1 MEPLILI
8 VDDENSIRKFLRVS
22 IETQGY
28 KCMDTDNG
36 SSAIMLT
43 VSQNPDILIL
53 DLGLPDMDGVDV
65 IKKLRTMSQIPIIII
80 SARGHELRKKEIKV
94 PILMLSAKS
103 TIENKVE
110 GLNSGADDYLTKP
123 FSVTELLARIRVI
136 LRHKSF
142 NEMHSETENEFFK
155 IKDLII
161 DTDKHRIWIENE
173 EIRLTPNEYKVLVL
187 LAKNH
192 GKVLTHKFITENIWG
207 STGIDD
213 TQSLRVCM
221 GNLRRKLGED
231 PAQPKYIITEI
242 GVGYRL
248 IDE

>member
-80 SARGHELRKKEIKV
+80 SARGHDRE
-94 PILMLSAKS
+94 
-103 TIENKVE
+103 KVE
-110 GLNSGADDYLTKP
+110 ALDAGADDYLTKP

>member
-8 VDDENSIRKFLRVS
+8 VDDEKSICKFLRVS

-28 KCMDTDNG
+28 KCIDTDNG
-36 SSAIMLT
+36 SSALMLS

-53 DLGLPDMDGVDV
+53 DLGLPDMDGIEV

-80 SARGHELRKKEIKV
+80 SARGRDRE
-94 PILMLSAKS
+94 
-103 TIENKVE
+103 KVE
-110 GLNSGADDYLTKP
+110 ALDAGADDYLTKP

-136 LRHKSF
+136 LRHKFF
-142 NEMHSETENEFFK
+142 NEMQQNSESEMFK
-155 IKDLII
+155 IKDLVI
-161 DTDKHRIWIENE
+161 DTDKHRIWIDND
-173 EIRLTPNEYKVLVL
+173 EIRLTPTEYKVLVL

-207 STGIDD
+207 SIGTDD

-248 IDE
+248 LDDN

>member
-28 KCMDTDNG
+28 KCIDADNG
-36 SSAIMLT
+36 ATAVMLT

-65 IKKLRTMSQIPIIII
+65 IKKIRTMSQIPIIII
-80 SARGHELRKKEIKV
+80 SARGHDRE
-94 PILMLSAKS
+94 
-103 TIENKVE
+103 KVE
-110 GLNSGADDYLTKP
+110 ALDAGADDYLTKP

-142 NEMHSETENEFFK
+142 TEMQPEKVDEEYK
-155 IKDLII
+155 IKDLVI
-161 DTDKHRIWIENE
+161 DTDKHRIWIGQE
-173 EIRLTPNEYKVLVL
+173 EVRLTPNEYRVLVL

-192 GKVLTHKFITENIWG
+192 GKVLTHRFITENVWG
-207 STGIDD
+207 GTGTDD